1 MSVGCLQ
8 VQIRKVTHYLLTFM
22 QMENQE
28 KFQNPPKH
36 FRAGLP
42 EVSATIWLSVAG
54 WMFFFSNWKETEKKD
69 V

>member
-1 MSVGCLQ
+1 MSVGFLQ

-28 KFQNPPKH
+28 KFQNQTKH

-54 WMFFFSNWKETEKKD
+54 WMFF
-69 V
+69 